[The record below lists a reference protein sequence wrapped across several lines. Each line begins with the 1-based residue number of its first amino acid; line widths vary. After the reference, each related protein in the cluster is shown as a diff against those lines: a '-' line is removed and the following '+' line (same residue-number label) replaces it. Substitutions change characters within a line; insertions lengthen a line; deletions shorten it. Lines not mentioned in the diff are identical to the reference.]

1 MTTALKPNPAWRG
14 DPTFL
19 PDVLRAFGVKFREL
33 PGWLHW
39 GMGDF
44 NVIQGVMWH
53 HTGAMNTSAAYI
65 ARNAGLSGALSSQFH
80 TAPDG
85 LQALCGVGIA
95 WHAGAGSYPGWR
107 KDMANWDAIG
117 FEMQHNGTA
126 PWPEKQLEST
136 RRATAAILWF
146 LGKRATTLTMLSH
159 WEYSLARQGKWDPG
173 SGKGFGPRWAGDK
186 EAMMDMNVQRAKVN
200 ELIDKFNRYGTLDP
214 VPEKDDFMSALS
226 PEEQRELLE
235 NSRLLPRVHHELT
248 HEFQS
253 LVEDENG
260 KRSMWRGTLVGMM
273 LQVDKKVEAMHA
285 HMLPGVITKIQALF
299 KKEAKD
305 NG

>member
-1 MTTALKPNPAWRG
+1 MATALKPNPRWRG

-19 PDVLRAFGVKFREL
+19 PDVLRAFGVEFREL
-33 PGWLHW
+33 PGWLYW

-44 NVIQGVMWH
+44 NVIQGVIWH
-53 HTGAMNTSAAYI
+53 HTGARNTSAGYI

-85 LQALCGVGIA
+85 LQTLCGVGIA

-117 FEMQHNGTA
+117 FEMQHNGTD
-126 PWPEKQLEST
+126 PWPEAQLEST

-173 SGKGFGPRWAGDK
+173 SGKGFAPRWANDK

-200 ELIDKFNRYGTLDP
+200 ELIDRFNRYGTLDP
-214 VPEKDDFMSALS
+214 VPEKEEGLFMGLS
-226 PEEQRELLE
+226 PERQEDLAAKIDRI
-235 NSRLLPRVHHELT
+235 HHELT

-253 LVEDENG
+253 LVEDEHG
-260 KRSMWRGTLVGMM
+260 KRSQWRGTLVGMM

-285 HMLPGVITKIQALF
+285 HMLPGVITKIQELF
-299 KKEAKD
+299 KKGVQD